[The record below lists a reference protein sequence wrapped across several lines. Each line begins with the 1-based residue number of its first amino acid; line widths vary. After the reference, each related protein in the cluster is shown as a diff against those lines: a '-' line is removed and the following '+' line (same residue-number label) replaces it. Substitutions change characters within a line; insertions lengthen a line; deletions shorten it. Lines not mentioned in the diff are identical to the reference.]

1 MTLPHGGGKNPLPK
15 KGEGQ
20 REGSQKPESQ
30 IEGFRLFTSL
40 PVTCHVSRVTFFPH
54 VSRKSFTLHFP
65 MENFA
70 ILAPVILSFFILV
83 VPPGARYIYT
93 LAVTACIILLTS
105 VPASVA
111 LLHPAGVPQTFI
123 AGSFLGT
130 IVFTLDS
137 LSAFFI
143 LITNFTVLTGLL
155 YSNGYLR
162 SYRTTKTHAQF
173 ALHYFS
179 YVWLHLSML
188 CVLMLRDGT
197 AFLIA
202 WELMAVSS
210 FMLILFEA
218 EKRTTLKTAVN
229 YLIQMHVGLVLLI
242 IGFLLAEAA
251 TGQFGFEGLQLYF
264 ASHANAPLFFL
275 FFAGFAV
282 KAGFVPFH
290 TWLPEAHPAA
300 PSHVSGVM
308 SGVMIK
314 MGIFGIV
321 RLLTFIQ
328 SDAYTI
334 GIIMMIIA
342 SLTGLYGI
350 MMSIVQTDLKKL
362 LAYSTIENVGI
373 IGMGLGL
380 GTLGMGAHNPALMIL
395 GFGGGLFHVLNHSL
409 FKSLLFY
416 AAGSVYQATHSRNIE
431 QLGGLIH
438 KMPRTA
444 ALFLF
449 GSMAICALPPLN
461 GFISEILIYYGLF
474 AGMQSGLVF
483 QTMSMMMT
491 IMALALIGGFAL
503 FGFSK
508 AFGLTFLG
516 SQRSAIHVGENAITP
531 GMLFPKLLIAAMILL
546 IGLVPMLFLAPL
558 MGMIGVQFQVD
569 PAPVVV
575 PLIHALS
582 KISLMGVIL
591 ILVAAAIFLVRNR
604 VLKPEKIAY
613 GPTWGCGYTAG
624 TARQQYTATS
634 YAANF
639 AELANPV
646 ITKKVDYIEI
656 HEDDIFPGRRS
667 YALRPLDVFRTALGR
682 ITDYSMLALKKIA
695 RLQTGNIQHYIL
707 YAFVFMLIIFV
718 LLYLNLL

>member
-1 MTLPHGGGKNPLPK
+1 MRQTNNLLFIIY
-15 KGEGQ
+15 
-20 REGSQKPESQ
+20 S
-30 IEGFRLFTSL
+30 GFPGWAHTND
-40 PVTCHVSRVTFFPH
+40 
-54 VSRKSFTLHFP
+54 FTLHP
-65 MENFA
+65 SMENTAIFA
-70 ILAPVILSFFILV
+70 TVILSFIILV
-83 VPPGARYIYT
+83 MPSGVRYYYT
-93 LAVTACIILLTS
+93 LGVTLFIILVTS
-105 VPASVA
+105 IPAATA
-111 LLHPAGVPQTFI
+111 LFHPADVAQIFI
-123 AGSFLGT
+123 AGGFFGT
-130 IVFTLDS
+130 IAFTIDS

-155 YSNGYLR
+155 YSNGYLG
-162 SYRTTKTHAQF
+162 SYRSTKTPAKF

-179 YVWLHLSML
+179 YSWLHISML

-251 TGQFGFEGLQLYF
+251 TGQFGFQGVQQYF
-264 ASHANAPLFFL
+264 VSYPNIPLFFL

-321 RLLTFIQ
+321 RMLTYVQ

-334 GIIMMIIA
+334 GIILMIIA
-342 SLTGLYGI
+342 VLTGLYGI

-373 IGMGLGL
+373 IGIGLGL
-380 GTLGMGAHNPALMIL
+380 GAMGIGAHNPALTLL

-416 AAGSVYQATHSRNIE
+416 SAGSVYKASHTRNIE
-431 QLGGLIH
+431 LLGGLIH

-444 ALFLF
+444 GLFLF

-474 AGMQSGLVF
+474 AGMQAGSVF
-483 QTMSMMMT
+483 QTMSMLMT
-491 IMALALIGGFAL
+491 ILALALIGGLAL

-516 SQRSAIHVGENAITP
+516 TTRSEIHVEEHAVTP
-531 GMLFPKLLIAAMILL
+531 GMLFPKLLIAAIILL
-546 IGLVPMLFLAPL
+546 IGMAPMLFLSPL
-558 MGMIGVQFQVD
+558 MGMVGAQFQLD
-569 PAPVVV
+569 PVPVLF
-575 PLIHALS
+575 PLVHVLS
-582 KISLMGVIL
+582 IVSLLGL
-591 ILVAAAIFLVRNR
+591 ILVVLVGAVLILRSM
-604 VLKPEKIAY
+604 VLKPGKVEY

-646 ITKKVDYIEI
+646 LHEKVEYHEI
-656 HEDDIFPGRRS
+656 HEEDIFPGKRS
-667 YALRPLDVFRTALGR
+667 FVRQPVDVFRSGLDK
-682 ITDYSMLALKKIA
+682 ITGFSMLALKKIA

-707 YAFVFMLIIFV
+707 YAFIFILV
-718 LLYLNLL
+718 IFILLYLNVI

>member
-1 MTLPHGGGKNPLPK
+1 MVFL
-15 KGEGQ
+15 
-20 REGSQKPESQ
+20 R
-30 IEGFRLFTSL
+30 
-40 PVTCHVSRVTFFPH
+40 HVSRVTFFPVTRH
-54 VSRKSFTLHFP
+54 VSRVTFFSVTLQVE
-65 MENFA
+65 MENTA

-83 VPPGARYIYT
+83 MPSWIRFIYT
-93 LAVTACIILLTS
+93 LGVTSFIILLTS
-105 VPASVA
+105 VPAVGV
-111 LLHPAGVPQTFI
+111 LLHPAGFPQTFT
-123 AGSFLGT
+123 AGGFLGT
-130 IVFTLDS
+130 ITFTIDG

-162 SYRTTKTHAQF
+162 SYRTSKTPAQF

-179 YVWLHLSML
+179 YSWLHITML

-197 AFLIA
+197 AFLVA

-218 EKRTTLKTAVN
+218 EKRETLKTAVN

-242 IGFLLAEAA
+242 IGFLLAEDS
-251 TGQFGFEGLQLYF
+251 TGEFGFQGVQRYF
-264 ASHANAPLFFL
+264 VNHANAPLFFL

-282 KAGFVPFH
+282 KAGFIPFH

-321 RLLTFIQ
+321 RMVTYVQ
-328 SDAYTI
+328 SDAYLI
-334 GIIMMIIA
+334 GIIIMIIA
-342 SLTGLYGI
+342 SFTGLYGI

-362 LAYSTIENVGI
+362 LAYSTIENIGI

-380 GTLGMGAHNPALMIL
+380 GTIGLGSVLTIL
-395 GFGGGLFHVLNHSL
+395 GFGGGLFHALNHSL

-416 AAGSVYQATHSRNIE
+416 CAGSVYKATHSRNIE
-431 QLGGLIH
+431 MLGGLIH

-449 GSMAICALPPLN
+449 GAMAICALPPLN

-474 AGMQSGLVF
+474 AGMQAGSVF
-483 QTMSMMMT
+483 QTMSMLLSV
-491 IMALALIGGFAL
+491 IALALIGGLAL

-508 AFGLTFLG
+508 AFGLAFLG
-516 SQRSAIHVGENAITP
+516 SPRSEIHVEENAVSP
-531 GMLFPKLLIAAMILL
+531 GMLFPKLLIAAVILL
-546 IGLVPMLFLAPL
+546 IGLAPMLFLSPL
-558 MGMIGVQFQVD
+558 TGLIGTLFQVNTD
-569 PAPVVV
+569 QVMQ
-575 PLIHALS
+575 PLIHAFS
-582 KISLMGVIL
+582 KMSLMAILLILIIAVIL
-591 ILVAAAIFLVRNR
+591 IVRNR
-604 VLKPEKIAY
+604 ALKPSRVAY

-624 TARQQYTATS
+624 TSRQQYTATS

-646 ITKKVDYIEI
+646 FARKVDYIEI
-656 HEDDIFPGRRS
+656 HEEDIFPGKRS
-667 YALRPLDVFRTALGR
+667 FSLLPVDIFRATLGKV
-682 ITDYSMLALKKIA
+682 TDFSMLALKKIA

-707 YAFVFMLIIFV
+707 YAFVFILLIFI
-718 LLYLNLL
+718 LLYMNLL

>member
-1 MTLPHGGGKNPLPK
+1 MDN
-15 KGEGQ
+15 
-20 REGSQKPESQ
+20 
-30 IEGFRLFTSL
+30 IAI
-40 PVTCHVSRVTFFPH
+40 
-54 VSRKSFTLHFP
+54 
-65 MENFA
+65 FA
-70 ILAPVILSFFILV
+70 SVILTFFILV
-83 VPPGARYIYT
+83 VPSGIRYIYT
-93 LAVTACIILLTS
+93 LGVTIFIILLTS
-105 VPASVA
+105 VPAAEA
-111 LLHPAGVPQTFI
+111 LVHPAGPVQTFI
-123 AGSFLGT
+123 AGGFLGT
-130 IVFTLDS
+130 IAFTIDS

-143 LITNFTVLTGLL
+143 LVTNFTVLTGLL
-155 YSNGYLR
+155 YSNGYLE
-162 SYRTTKTHAQF
+162 SYRLTKTPAQF

-179 YVWLHLSML
+179 YSWLHLSML
-188 CVLMLRDGT
+188 SVLMLRDGT
-197 AFLIA
+197 SFLIA

-242 IGFLLAEAA
+242 IGFLLAEVS
-251 TGQFGFEGLQLYF
+251 TGHFGFDGLQLYF
-264 ASHANAPLFFL
+264 ASHPNLPIFFL

-321 RLLTFIQ
+321 RILTFVQ
-328 SDAYTI
+328 SDAYLI

-342 SLTGLYGI
+342 TLTGLYGI

-373 IGMGLGL
+373 IGMGLGM
-380 GTLGMGAHNPALMIL
+380 GALGMGAHSPVLMIL

-416 AAGSVYQATHSRNIE
+416 CAGSVYKATHTRNIE

-438 KMPRTA
+438 RMPRTA

-449 GSMAICALPPLN
+449 GSMAICAMPPLN

-474 AGMQSGLVF
+474 AGMQASTVF
-483 QTMSMMMT
+483 QTMSMMMS
-491 IMALALIGGFAL
+491 IIALALIGGLAL

-516 SQRSAIHVGENAITP
+516 SSRSEIHVDVNAVSP
-531 GMLFPKLLIAAMILL
+531 AMLFPKLLIASVILL
-546 IGLVPMLFLAPL
+546 IGLAPVLFLLPL
-558 MGMIGVQFQVD
+558 FGMIGAQFQLNPEPIVL
-569 PAPVVV
+569 
-575 PLIHALS
+575 PLVHTLS
-582 KISLMGVIL
+582 KMSLMGIIF
-591 ILVAAAIFLVRNR
+591 ILVVVAMMILRKAVM
-604 VLKPEKIAY
+604 KPGKVVY

-624 TARQQYTATS
+624 TSRQQYTATS
-634 YAANF
+634 YASNF

-646 ITKKVDYIEI
+646 FAKKIEYRDI
-656 HEDDIFPGRRS
+656 HEEDIFPAKRS
-667 YALRPLDVFRTALGR
+667 FTLRPADVFRTVLTK

-707 YAFVFMLIIFV
+707 YAFVFMLIIFI
-718 LLYLNLL
+718 LLYLNIL